1 MASLCHPS
9 FTTTK
14 LSYRFPIF
22 ETSATA
28 LCGTTGRQ
36 CFFFSLVRVVGD
48 CQILPAMLFLNH
60 LFSPN
65 APHLQIRAVASSGW
79 CAIGSSGKLC
89 QSMPEPRVPRKRT
102 VDCQNWT
109 CDRACR
115 KAGLW
120 PLVIWFIDGFPS
132 CFQAE
137 RSLHVLHVDCV
148 WPLHVFIHVVLSWRI
163 WHSIKKFQ
171 CRHWRLCGFAVSHV
185 HRICSAC
192 CCWHETQ
199 EVLQGHTRHL
209 SRNISGQLWRQTAL
223 CNVLCFHHL
232 WVEPDF
238 AIFCQCV

>member
-1 MASLCHPS
+1 ML
-9 FTTTK
+9 
-14 LSYRFPIF
+14 L
-22 ETSATA
+22 
-28 LCGTTGRQ
+28 
-36 CFFFSLVRVVGD
+36 FFSCESCGWLPDNTSDAVFEPFIFPKCSALANSSSCIQWVV
-48 CQILPAMLFLNH
+48 CN
-60 LFSPN
+60 
-65 APHLQIRAVASSGW
+65 W
-79 CAIGSSGKLC
+79 SSGKLC